1 MKNICFQ
8 LNRKLVLTIA
18 LLLGLTLPGFA
29 QKITVHGYV
38 DDDLG
43 EPLIGATI
51 MEKGTTNGT
60 ATDIDGNFTLN
71 VSPDAI
77 LLVSYVGFDPL
88 EVPVNGR
95 TDIKITMTQNAQM
108 LAETV
113 VIGYGSVKKSDAT
126 GSVSV
131 VKPDEIEAGLA
142 TSVQDMLVGQTPGV
156 VVTTS
161 GGPEG
166 SATIR
171 IRGGSSLNASNDPL
185 IVVDGVPLSNSGV
198 QGMGNSLSMINPE
211 NVESMTVL
219 KDASATAIYG
229 SRASNGVIIITT
241 KKGKSGKPTVN
252 FAANMYVNTDAKRWK
267 AMDTN
272 QFTEF
277 IKTRIGEDS
286 EAYKALGFNGQV
298 YNTDWQDQILRTTV
312 SSDYTLS
319 VGGTAG
325 FLPYRVSASYTNSN
339 GILKTSQMDRA
350 TFGFNLNPKFLQDHL
365 AINANANG
373 YYIRNKFANAGAVGG
388 AIAMDP
394 SKPVYSYQ
402 RITGGNS
409 GFQYLWNGLYEPSYY
424 SLPDGGSQYQA
435 TINSN
440 ATYNPLGQLINVDD
454 IATVW
459 RSTGNIQFDYSFHFL
474 PELHANL
481 NLGYDVTSSNENNDV
496 KANSYQAWNGHNGYG
511 GAYGTNTKQ
520 FTSNTLLDFYL
531 NYKNE
536 WEDAANQMVDAT
548 LGYSWQRF
556 HRDGSFSGANG
567 NGGYRISPG
576 LSIPTNPNYNL
587 MDGWTMDI
595 DQSTVDLVGQNF
607 QNDEVSAG
615 GNYHWAERL
624 QLLSFFGRIN
634 YGLLDR
640 YLLTF
645 TLRADA
651 TSRFSKNNRWGY
663 FPSVALAWKI
673 NNEPFLSRASGWLSD
688 LKLRLGWGQTG
699 QQDVGSTVNYLPLYT
714 IGAPTSWYVDA
725 ANNGW
730 YAPYYPIGYNAG
742 LKWETTTTY
751 NLGLDFGFMNNR
763 ISGSFELYKRN
774 TKDLLAYVAVPAG
787 MSTTNYLNQN
797 IGTLENYGIEF
808 NLQARVIQT
817 NDFTWTLGYNVGWNH
832 NEITSLSGDNAYVK
846 TGGISGGTGNTIQV
860 HAVGHPANSFY
871 VYQQVYG
878 TDGLPLEGVYV
889 DQNGDG
895 QIDEADLVISH
906 SPDPKVT
913 MTLSSAFRW
922 KQWDLGFALRA
933 SFGNYVYNNILSN
946 RTNVNGA
953 YTNGNLDNRVIA
965 DVYFDMPQYFSDYY
979 VRNGSFLRC
988 DNITLG
994 YTWDSL
1000 CHDKLRLRL
1009 FGGVQNPFVI
1019 TKYNGIDPEV
1029 QGGIDNSVYPRSIT
1043 FSLGLVATF

>member
-1 MKNICFQ
+1 MLTFV
-8 LNRKLVLTIA
+8 LVL
-18 LLLGLTLPGFA
+18 GLALPGFA

-43 EPLIGATI
+43 EPLIGATV

-71 VSPDAI
+71 VAPDAI
-77 LLVSYVGFDPL
+77 LLVSYVGYDPM
-88 EVPVNGR
+88 EVPVNGQ
-95 TDIKITMTQNAQM
+95 TEIKITMQQNAQM

-156 VVTTS
+156 VVTTA

-241 KKGKSGKPTVN
+241 KKGKAGKPTVN
-252 FAANMYVNTDAKRWK
+252 FAANMYVNTDARRAK
-267 AMDTN
+267 AMDAA
-272 QFTEF
+272 QFTDF
-277 IKTRIGEDS
+277 IAQHYGTDS
-286 EAYKALGFNGQV
+286 EQYRALGFNGTM
-298 YNTDWQDQILRTTV
+298 YNTNWQDQVLRTTV

-319 VGGTAG
+319 IGGTAG

-339 GILKTSQMDRA
+339 GIIKTSKMDRA
-350 TFGFNLNPKFLQDHL
+350 TLGFNLSPKFFDNHL
-365 AINANANG
+365 SINANANG
-373 YYIRNKFANAGAVGG
+373 YYIHNRFGDAGAVGG
-388 AIAMDP
+388 AIGMDP
-394 SKPVYSYQ
+394 TKPVYSYQ
-402 RITGGNS
+402 KITGGNA
-409 GFQYLWNGLYEPSYY
+409 GFDYLWNGLWEPTYY
-424 SLPDGGSQYQA
+424 NPQSDGTYTAS
-435 TINSN
+435 INTN
-440 ATYNPLGQLINVDD
+440 ATYNPLGQLINVEN
-454 IATVW
+454 IANVY

-481 NLGYDVTSSNENNDV
+481 NLGYDVTSSRERNNV
-496 KANSYQAWNGHNGYG
+496 AANSYQAWNGHNSYG
-511 GAYGTNTKQ
+511 GSYGTDTKQ

-536 WEDAANQMVDAT
+536 WEEAANQMLDVTA
-548 LGYSWQRF
+548 GYSWQRF

-576 LSIPTNPNYNL
+576 LNLPTNQTNDI
-587 MDGWTMDI
+587 MSGWNM
-595 DQSTVDLVGQNF
+595 TVNEDTLDLLGQNF
-607 QNDEVSAG
+607 QNDEVSAD

-624 QLLSFFGRIN
+624 QLLSFFGRLN

-640 YLLTF
+640 YLITG
-645 TLRADA
+645 TVRADA
-651 TSRFSKNNRWGY
+651 TSRFSKSNRWGI

-673 NNEPFLSRASGWLSD
+673 NNEPFMHRASGWLSD

-699 QQDVGSTVNYLPLYT
+699 QQDVGSTINYMPLYT
-714 IGAPTSWYVDA
+714 VAAPTSSFV
-725 ANNGW
+725 NGQTGGW
-730 YAPYYPIGYNAG
+730 YSPYYPIGYNAG

-751 NLGLDFGFMNNR
+751 NIGLDYGFMNNR
-763 ISGSFELYKRN
+763 ISGSFELYKRD
-774 TKDLLAYVAVPAG
+774 TKDLLAFVAVPAG
-787 MSTTNYLNQN
+787 MSTTNYLNRN

-808 NLQARVIQT
+808 NISATAIQT
-817 NDFTWTLGYNVGWNH
+817 ENFTWTVSYNVGWNH

-860 HAVGHPANSFY
+860 HAVGYPASSFY
-871 VYQQVYG
+871 VYQQVYD
-878 TDGLPLEGVYV
+878 TNGLPIEGVYV

-895 QIDEADLVISH
+895 QIDESDLVISH

-913 MTLSSAFRW
+913 MTFNTAFRY
-922 KQWDLGFALRA
+922 KNWDLGFALLA
-933 SFGNYVYNNILSN
+933 SLGNYVYNNILSN
-946 RTNVNGA
+946 RSTVNGA
-953 YTNGNLDNRVIA
+953 WSNGNLDNRVINEI
-965 DVYFDMPQYFSDYY
+965 YFEQPQYFSDYY

-1019 TKYNGIDPEV
+1019 TKYNGVDPEV
-1029 QGGIDNSVYPRSIT
+1029 SGGIDNSVYPRSIT

>member
-8 LNRKLVLTIA
+8 LNRKLVLTFA
-18 LLLGLTLPGFA
+18 LLLSLALPGFA

-43 EPLIGATI
+43 EPLIGATV

-71 VSPDAI
+71 VAPDAT
-77 LLVSYVGFDPL
+77 LVVSYVGYDPM
-88 EVPVNGR
+88 EVAVNGR
-95 TDIKITMTQNAQM
+95 TEIHITLMQNAQM

-166 SATIR
+166 NATIR

-185 IVVDGVPLSNSGV
+185 IVVDGVPLSNTGV

-267 AMDTN
+267 VMDSN
-272 QFTEF
+272 QLSNFVAKYYGT
-277 IKTRIGEDS
+277 DS
-286 EAYKALGFNGQV
+286 EQYRALGFNGTM
-298 YNTDWQDQILRTTV
+298 YNTDWQDEVLRTTV

-319 VGGTAG
+319 IGGTAG

-339 GILKTSQMDRA
+339 GIIKTSKMDRA
-350 TFGFNLNPKFLQDHL
+350 TFGFNLSPKFFDNKLS
-365 AINANANG
+365 INANANA
-373 YYIRNKFANAGAVGG
+373 YYLHNRFGDSGAVGG
-388 AIAMDP
+388 AVAMDP
-394 SKPVYSYQ
+394 TKPVYSWQ
-402 RITGGNS
+402 EITGGDS
-409 GFQYLWNGLYEPSYY
+409 GYQYLWNGLWEPAYY
-424 SLPDGGSQYQA
+424 SQSGDVYQA
-435 TINSN
+435 TINQN
-440 ATYNPLGQLINVDD
+440 ATLNPLGQLLNVENV
-454 IATVW
+454 ANVF
-459 RSTGNIQFDYSFHFL
+459 RSTGNIQFDYAFHFL

-481 NLGYDVTSSNENNDV
+481 NLGYDVTKSKERNNV
-496 KANSYQAWNGHNGYG
+496 AANSYQAWNGHDSYG
-511 GAYGTNTKQ
+511 GAYGTNTHQ

-536 WEDAANQMVDAT
+536 WEDAANQMVDVTA
-548 LGYSWQRF
+548 GYSWQRF

-567 NGGYRISPG
+567 NGGYRIGPG
-576 LSIPTNPNYNL
+576 LNIPTNTSGDIMAGWQ
-587 MDGWTMDI
+587 MDVN
-595 DQSTVDLVGQNF
+595 QSTLGMVGQNF
-607 QNDEVSAG
+607 QDDEVSAG

-640 YLLTF
+640 YLITG
-645 TLRADA
+645 TVRADA
-651 TSRFSKNNRWGY
+651 TSRFAKSHRWGI

-673 NNEPFLSRASGWLSD
+673 NNEPFLHRASGWLSD
-688 LKLRLGWGQTG
+688 LKLRLGWGETG
-699 QQDVGSTVNYLPLYT
+699 QQDVGSTINYLPLYT
-714 IGAPTSWYVDA
+714 VAAPTSGYVDA
-725 ANNGW
+725 QHSGW
-730 YAPYYPIGYNAG
+730 YSPYYPIGYNAG

-751 NLGLDFGFMNNR
+751 NIGLDYGFMNNR
-763 ISGSFELYKRN
+763 ISGSFELYKRK
-774 TKDLLAYVAVPAG
+774 TRDLLAYVAVPAG

-808 NLQARVIQT
+808 NLQATAIQT
-817 NDFTWTLGYNVGWNH
+817 ENFTWTVSYNVGWNH
-832 NEITSLSGDNAYVK
+832 NEITSLSGDNSYVK

-860 HAVGHPANSFY
+860 HAVGHPASSFY
-871 VYQQVYG
+871 VYQQVYD
-878 TDGLPLEGVYV
+878 TNGLPIDGVYV

-895 QIDEADLVISH
+895 QIDEADLIISH

-913 MTLSSAFRW
+913 MTFNTAFRY
-922 KQWDLGFALRA
+922 KSWDLGFALRA
-933 SFGNYVYNNILSN
+933 SLGNYVYNNILSN
-946 RTNVNGA
+946 RATVIGV
-953 YTNGNLDNRVIA
+953 YSNGNIDNRVIT
-965 DVYFDMPQYFSDYY
+965 DFYFDQAQYFSDYF

-1019 TKYNGIDPEV
+1019 TKYNGVDPEV

-1043 FSLGLVATF
+1043 YSIGLVATF

>member
-8 LNRKLVLTIA
+8 LNRKLVLTFA
-18 LLLGLTLPGFA
+18 FLLGLTLPGFA
-29 QKITVHGYV
+29 QKITIHGYV
-38 DDDLG
+38 DDDMG
-43 EPLIGATI
+43 EPLIGATV

-71 VSPDAI
+71 VAPDAT
-77 LLVSYVGFDPL
+77 LLISYVGYDPM
-88 EVPVNGR
+88 EVPVNGQTELR
-95 TDIKITMTQNAQM
+95 ITMQQNAQM

-198 QGMGNSLSMINPE
+198 QGMTNPLSMINPE

-267 AMDTN
+267 VMDTN
-272 QFTEF
+272 QFSNF
-277 IKTRIGEDS
+277 IATHIGQDS
-286 EAYKALGFNGQV
+286 EAYKSLGFNGTI
-298 YNTDWQDQILRTTV
+298 YNTDWQSEVLRTTV

-319 VGGTAG
+319 IGGTAG
-325 FLPYRVSASYTNSN
+325 ILPYRVSASYTNSN
-339 GILKTSQMDRA
+339 GIIKTSAMDRA
-350 TFGFNLNPKFLQDHL
+350 TLGFNLSPKFFDNHL
-365 AINANANG
+365 SINANANG
-373 YYIRNKFANAGAVGG
+373 YYIHNRFGNAGAVGG

-394 SKPVYSYQ
+394 SKPVYSWQ
-402 RITGGNS
+402 KITGGDTKY
-409 GFQYLWNGLYEPSYY
+409 QYLWNGYWVPSYY
-424 SLPDGGSQYQA
+424 SATDDGYQA

-440 ATYNPLGQLINVDD
+440 ATHNPVSQLMSVDNV
-454 IATVW
+454 ANVY

-481 NLGYDVTSSNENNDV
+481 NLGYDVTSSRERNNV
-496 KANSYQAWNGHNGYG
+496 AANSYEAWNSHNGYG
-511 GAYGTNTKQ
+511 GANGSTTKQ

-536 WEDAANQMVDAT
+536 WEEAANQMVDVTA
-548 LGYSWQRF
+548 GYSWQRF

-567 NGGYRISPG
+567 NGGYRITPG
-576 LSIPTNPNYNL
+576 LDIPTNTSNDL
-587 MDGWTMDI
+587 MSGWNMNI
-595 DQSTVDLVGQNF
+595 DKSTVGLVGQNF
-607 QNDEVSAG
+607 QNDEVSKD

-640 YLLTF
+640 YLITG
-645 TLRADA
+645 TVRADA
-651 TSRFSKNNRWGY
+651 TSRFSKNNRWGI

-673 NNEPFLSRASGWLSD
+673 NNEPFMHRASGWLSD

-699 QQDVGSTVNYLPLYT
+699 QQDVGNTVNYLPLYT

-751 NLGLDFGFMNNR
+751 NAGLDYGFMNNR
-763 ISGSFELYKRN
+763 VSGSLEVYKRD

-808 NLQARVIQT
+808 NIQATAVQT
-817 NDFTWTLGYNVGWNH
+817 ENFTWTFGYNVGWNH

-860 HAVGHPANSFY
+860 HAVGHPASSFY
-871 VYQQVYG
+871 VYQQVYDTNG
-878 TDGLPLEGVYV
+878 MPIEGVYV

-895 QIDEADLVISH
+895 QIDESDLVISH

-913 MTLSSAFRW
+913 MTFNTAFRY
-922 KQWDLGFALRA
+922 KSWDLGFALRA
-933 SFGNYVYNNILSN
+933 SLGNYVYNDVLSN

-953 YTNGNLDNRVIA
+953 YTNGNLDNRVVA
-965 DVYFDMPQYFSDYY
+965 DVYFQMPQYFSDYY

-1029 QGGIDNSVYPRSIT
+1029 QGGIDHSVYPRSIT
-1043 FSLGLVATF
+1043 YSLGLVATF

>member
-1 MKNICFQ
+1 MKNICFK
-8 LNRKLVLTIA
+8 LNRKVWATLA
-18 LLLGLTLPGFA
+18 LLVCVALPGFA

-43 EPLIGATI
+43 EPLIGATV
-51 MEKGTTNGT
+51 MEKGTSNGT
-60 ATDIDGNFTLN
+60 ATDLDGNFTLN
-71 VSPDAI
+71 VAPTGTLI
-77 LLVSYVGFDPL
+77 VSYVGYDPI
-88 EVPVNGR
+88 EVPVDGR
-95 TDIKITMTQNAQM
+95 TNITVTMKQNAQM

-126 GSVSV
+126 GSVAV
-131 VKPDEIEAGLA
+131 IKPDEVEAGLA

-156 VVTTS
+156 VVTTA

-241 KKGKSGKPTVN
+241 KKGKSGKPQVN

-267 AMDTN
+267 VMDTN
-272 QFTEF
+272 QFASF
-277 IKTRIGEDS
+277 ISDRIGADS
-286 EAYKALGFNGQV
+286 EAYKALGFNGTM
-298 YNTDWQDQILRTTV
+298 YNTNWQDQVIHTTI

-325 FLPYRVSASYTNSN
+325 WLPYRVSASYTNSN
-339 GILKTSQMDRA
+339 GILKTSSMDRT
-350 TFGFNLNPKFLQDHL
+350 TFGFNLNPKFFDDHL
-365 AINANANG
+365 QINANANG
-373 YYIRNKFANAGAVGG
+373 YYIRNQFGDAGAVGG

-394 SKPVYSYQ
+394 SKPVYSNQ
-402 RITGGNS
+402 RIDGGNS
-409 GFQYLWNGLYEPSYY
+409 GFGYLWNGYYVPSYY
-424 SLPDGGSQYQA
+424 AQQKDGTYSA
-435 TINSN
+435 TINAN
-440 ATYNPLGQLINVDD
+440 ATHNPLSQLMSVNDV
-454 IATVW
+454 AKVW

-481 NLGYDVTSSNENNDV
+481 NLGYDVTSSNENNNV
-496 KANSYQAWNGHNGYG
+496 AANSYEAWNGHDSYG
-511 GAYGTNTKQ
+511 GAYGINTKQ

-531 NYKNE
+531 NYKKE
-536 WEDAANQMVDAT
+536 FEECANQLVDAMV
-548 LGYSWQRF
+548 GYSWQRF

-567 NGGYRISPG
+567 NGGYRITPG
-576 LSIPTNPNYNL
+576 LNVPYNTNGDLMSGWIMNY
-587 MDGWTMDI
+587 DSDTY
-595 DQSTVDLVGQNF
+595 DLVGQNF
-607 QNDEVSAG
+607 MNDEISAG

-640 YLLTF
+640 YLLTV
-645 TLRADA
+645 TVRGDA
-651 TSRFSKNNRWGY
+651 TSRFSKDHRWGI

-673 NNEPFLSRASGWLSD
+673 NNEPFLAKASGWLSD

-699 QQDVGSTVNYLPLYT
+699 QQDVGSTINYLPLYT
-714 IGAPTSWYVDA
+714 IASPTSWYP
-725 ANNGW
+725 NGLNGW
-730 YAPYYPIGYNAG
+730 FAPYYPAGYNAG

-751 NLGLDFGFMNNR
+751 NVGLDFGFMNNR
-763 ISGSFELYKRN
+763 ITGSIEWYKRN
-774 TKDLLAYVAVPAG
+774 TKDLLAWVAVPAG

-797 IGTLENYGIEF
+797 IGTLENYGVEF
-808 NLQARVIQT
+808 NLQATAIQT
-817 NDFTWTLGYNVGWNH
+817 ENFTWTLGYNVGWNH

-846 TGGISGGTGNTIQV
+846 TGGISGGTGNTVQV

-871 VYQQVYG
+871 VYQQVYDQAG
-878 TDGLPLEGVYV
+878 KPIEGVYV

-895 QIDEADLVISH
+895 QIDENDLIISK

-913 MTLSSAFRW
+913 MTFNSAFRW
-922 KQWDLGFALRA
+922 KNWDLGFALRA
-933 SFGNYVYNNILSN
+933 SLGNYVYNNILSN
-946 RTNVNGA
+946 RTDVSGA

-965 DVYFDMPQYFSDYY
+965 DVYFDKAQYLSDYF

-994 YTWDSL
+994 YTWNNLLNDTL
-1000 CHDKLRLRL
+1000 KIRL
-1009 FGGVQNPFVI
+1009 FGAVQNPFVI

-1029 QGGIDNSVYPRSIT
+1029 SGGIDNSVYPRSIT
-1043 FSLGLVATF
+1043 YSLGLVVNF

>member
-8 LNRKLVLTIA
+8 LNRKLVLTLA
-18 LLLGLTLPGFA
+18 LLLGLALPGFA

-38 DDDLG
+38 DDDMG
-43 EPLIGATI
+43 EPLIGATV

-71 VSPDAI
+71 VAPDAT
-77 LLVSYVGFDPL
+77 LVVSYVGYDAM
-88 EVPVNGR
+88 EVPVNGQ
-95 TDIKITMTQNAQM
+95 TEIKITMQQNAQM

-156 VVTTS
+156 VVTTA

-241 KKGKSGKPTVN
+241 KKGKAGKPTVN

-272 QFTEF
+272 QFSNF
-277 IKTRIGEDS
+277 ISKYYGADS
-286 EAYKALGFNGQV
+286 EQYRALGFNGTI
-298 YNTDWQDQILRTTV
+298 YNTDWQDQVLRTTV

-339 GILKTSQMDRA
+339 GIIKTSKMDRA
-350 TFGFNLNPKFLQDHL
+350 TFGFNLSPKFFDNKLS
-365 AINANANG
+365 INANANA
-373 YYIRNKFANAGAVGG
+373 YYIHNRFGNSGAVGG
-388 AIAMDP
+388 AVAMDP

-402 RITGGNS
+402 RITS
-409 GFQYLWNGLYEPSYY
+409 GDTGFKYLWNGYWVPAYY
-424 SLPDGGSQYQA
+424 SLNDGVYTG
-435 TINSN
+435 TINTN
-440 ATYNPLGQLINVDD
+440 ATHNPLSQLMSVENV
-454 IATVW
+454 ANVF
-459 RSTGNIQFDYSFHFL
+459 RSTGNIQFDYAFHFL

-481 NLGYDVTSSNENNDV
+481 NLGYDVTSSRERNNV
-496 KANSYQAWNGHNGYG
+496 AANSYEAWNGHNSYG
-511 GAYGTNTKQ
+511 GAYGTDTKQ

-536 WEDAANQMVDAT
+536 WEDAANQMVDVTA
-548 LGYSWQRF
+548 GYSWQRF

-576 LSIPTNPNYNL
+576 LNIPTNTGSDI
-587 MDGWTMDI
+587 MTGWDMTI
-595 DQSTVDLVGQNF
+595 NESTLGLVGQNF

-624 QLLSFFGRIN
+624 QLLSFFGRLN

-640 YLLTF
+640 YLITG
-645 TLRADA
+645 TVRADA
-651 TSRFSKNNRWGY
+651 TSRFSKSNRWGI

-673 NNEPFLSRASGWLSD
+673 NNEPFMHRASGWLSD

-699 QQDVGSTVNYLPLYT
+699 QQDVGSTINYMPLYT
-714 IGAPTSWYVDA
+714 VAAPTSSFV
-725 ANNGW
+725 NGQTGGW
-730 YAPYYPIGYNAG
+730 YSPYYPIGYNAG

-751 NLGLDFGFMNNR
+751 NIGLDYGFMNNR
-763 ISGSFELYKRN
+763 ISGSFELYKRD

-808 NLQARVIQT
+808 NIQATAIQT
-817 NDFTWTLGYNVGWNH
+817 EDFTWTIGYNIGWNH

-860 HAVGHPANSFY
+860 HAVGYPASSFY
-871 VYQQVYG
+871 VYQQVYDTNG
-878 TDGLPLEGVYV
+878 MPIEGVYV

-895 QIDEADLVISH
+895 QIDESDLVINH

-913 MTLSSAFRW
+913 MTFNTAFRY
-922 KQWDLGFALRA
+922 KNWDLGFALRA
-933 SFGNYVYNNILSN
+933 SLGNYVYNNVLSN
-946 RTNVNGA
+946 RTTISGA
-953 YTNGNLDNRVIA
+953 WSNGNLDNRVLS
-965 DVYFDMPQYFSDYY
+965 DVYFNQPQYFSDYY

-1019 TKYNGIDPEV
+1019 SKYNGIDPEV
-1029 QGGIDNSVYPRSIT
+1029 AGGIDNNVYPRSIT
-1043 FSLGLVATF
+1043 YSIGLVATF